1 MTRTLTSSRRWLALL
16 FGRIGTHRI
25 GHAAAGCAFYA
36 MLALVPAASMLVS
49 LFGLAFDPHGVEP
62 LFDLLAPLMPADG
75 FSLLR
80 RIVEGLTA
88 RPRAQLGLEVGIG
101 ALVALS
107 SASAGTRAM
116 LVGIDLAYEVRE
128 RSFVRFRLFSLG
140 FTAAVILAA
149 ILAIGVQVA
158 LPALGAIVGVT
169 AHSALR
175 LQLASLGVMLG
186 LMVAILGWLYR
197 FGPSHTARRGRVI
210 LPGVAVAGVLWLGG
224 TAAFSLYAGQLAH
237 FDATYGP
244 LGAMVSVMLWF
255 WLSCYAVL
263 VGAEVNVLLEIQR
276 GACQRG

>member
-1 MTRTLTSSRRWLALL
+1 MDGSASFRRRA
-16 FGRIGTHRI
+16 GRLIARIEAHRI
-25 GHAAAGCAFYA
+25 GHVAAGCAFYA
-36 MLALVPAASMLVS
+36 TLALVPAASMLIS
-49 LFGLAFDPHGVEP
+49 LFGLVFDPHGVEP
-62 LFDLLAPLMPADG
+62 LFDLLAPLMPDDG

-80 RIVEGLTA
+80 RIIEGLTA
-88 RPRAQLGLEVGIG
+88 RPRAQLGLELGIG

-107 SASAGTRAM
+107 SASAGTRAV

-158 LPALGAIVGVT
+158 LPALGALMGF
-169 AHSALR
+169 AEHSALR
-175 LQLASLGVMLG
+175 VRLASLGLMLG
-186 LMVAILGWLYR
+186 LVVAILGWLYR
-197 FGPSHTARRGRVI
+197 FGPSHTPRWGRVI
-210 LPGVAVAGVLWLGG
+210 LPGVAVAGALWLGA

-244 LGAMVSVMLWF
+244 LGAMASVMLWF

-263 VGAEVNVLLEIQR
+263 VGAEVNALLEAER
-276 GACQRG
+276 EACQGG